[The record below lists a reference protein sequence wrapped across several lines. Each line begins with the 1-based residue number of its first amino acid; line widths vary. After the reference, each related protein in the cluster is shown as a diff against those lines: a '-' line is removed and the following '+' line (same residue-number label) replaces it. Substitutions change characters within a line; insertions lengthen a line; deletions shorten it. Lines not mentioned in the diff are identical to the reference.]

1 MTWVSWRLHRTQLL
15 IAGAFAVA
23 VVGTMSATGTSGA
36 WVQEDGLRA
45 QVIVTLYALPVVAG
59 IIMGTTVTARER
71 ERLTNRL
78 AWTQGIS
85 RTRWLVSS
93 LWPVALA
100 GAVGVGA
107 VSAVATWWVD
117 AVHLGT
123 RVQPTPFD
131 ISGVV
136 PVAYFLGALALGV
149 LAGSVLRNE
158 GLAGAVAVVATVAF
172 RVVVRSDVRAHL
184 APVRHQALATAP
196 PFDLGPIWSAVPGT
210 ATLQD
215 SWVVAQG
222 FVPVGRT
229 SPVPGHP
236 WLQVNVLYDRCP
248 SVTQAAQV
256 SRDWVRECAGSLH
269 LHYVAAYQPL
279 GHYWVLQLG
288 EAGIFVAS
296 AALAVG
302 LAVLLLRR
310 SSE

>member
-15 IAGAFAVA
+15 IAGAIAAA
-23 VVGTMSATGTSGA
+23 VVGTMSATGTPGA
-36 WVQEDGLRA
+36 WVQEDGLRGL
-45 QVIVTLYALPVVAG
+45 VIVTLYALPGAAG

-85 RTRWLVSS
+85 RTRWLASS

-131 ISGVV
+131 ITGVV
-136 PVAYFLGALALGV
+136 PIAYFLVALALGV
-149 LAGSVLRNE
+149 LAGTVLRNE
-158 GLAGAVAVVATVAF
+158 GLAGAVAAVATVAS

-184 APVRHQALATAP
+184 APARHQALAAAP
-196 PFDLGPIWSAVPGT
+196 FFDLGPIWSSVPGA
-210 ATLQD
+210 ATLQR

-222 FVPVGRT
+222 FVPDGRT
-229 SPVPGHP
+229 SPVVGHP
-236 WLQVNVLYDRCP
+236 WLQVDALYTRCP
-248 SVTQAAQV
+248 SVTQAEQV
-256 SRDWVRECAGSLH
+256 PRDWLRACAGSLH

-279 GHYWVLQLG
+279 GHYWLLQFG
-288 EAGIFVAS
+288 EAGIFVAG
-296 AALAVG
+296 AALAFG
-302 LAVLLLRR
+302 LAVLLVRR
-310 SSE
+310 SSG